1 MKIKSFRA
9 EDFRNITACEIEFSE
24 GVNLLYG
31 KNAQGKTAAIEGIYL
46 FSRGRSHRTADDREL
61 VRFGTEGFRISIDYE
76 SADGDESLEYAMY
89 GRERRRLKNG
99 YRLKGAAEMVG
110 SFKSVLFYP
119 DNLNL
124 VKGGPEERRAFL
136 NVAVAQCF
144 PVYLAEYQRYK
155 SALENR
161 NSILKAASKGQ
172 YFDNDELIAWS
183 EEMAK
188 YAAYVH
194 VKRREYLE
202 MLSPFVRDIGL
213 ELSEGREEIS
223 LSLDSDIEDAVDAS
237 VAEAEYKRI
246 FTANLDRE
254 RIVGT
259 SLYGPQR
266 DDVKIEISG
275 SLARSFA
282 SQGQQR
288 SIVLAIKL
296 AEGEVI
302 KKLFGEYPVFLFDD
316 VLSELDKG
324 RRKYVIEGMRD
335 RQVIITSCEGEDIID
350 GADRIIEVSGGKYT
364 YVSSHR

>member
-1 MKIKSFRA
+1 MKIKRFRA
-9 EDFRNITACEIEFSE
+9 EDFRNITVCDVEFSG

-31 KNAQGKTAAIEGIYL
+31 KNAQGKTNAIEGIYL
-46 FSRGRSHRTADDREL
+46 FSRGRSHRTSDDREMI
-61 VRFGTEGFRISIDYE
+61 RFGAEGFRISIEYE
-76 SADGDESLEYAMY
+76 SLDGEESLEYACF

-99 YRLKGAAEMVG
+99 YRLKSAAEMVG

-136 NVAVAQCF
+136 NVAVAQCY

-155 SALENR
+155 TALENR
-161 NSILKAASKGQ
+161 NSILKSASKGH
-172 YFDNDELIAWS
+172 YYDNDELLAWS
-183 EEMAK
+183 GEMAK

-194 VKRREYLE
+194 IKRREYLD

-213 ELSEGREEIS
+213 ELSDGREEIS
-223 LSLDSDIEDAVDAS
+223 LSLDSDIEPTSDIAA
-237 VAEAEYKRI
+237 AEEEYRRI
-246 FTANLDRE
+246 FTANLEKE

-316 VLSELDKG
+316 VLSELDSG

-350 GADRIIEVSGGKYT
+350 GAEKIIEVSGGS